1 MHIFLYKP
9 GFLPTNACWR
19 AIRYCFRFFG
29 LRRRR
34 FASGAKAFGFPAKKL
49 CGANKEILDK
59 ESTIF

>member
-1 MHIFLYKP
+1 MLA
-9 GFLPTNACWR
+9 GAR
-19 AIRYCFRFFG
+19 SAIAFASSE

-34 FASGAKAFGFPAKKL
+34 FASGAKAFGFSAKKL